1 MKFVWIV
8 SACALILAVQAT
20 ADEPALKDQKE
31 KVSYSIG
38 LNIGANLKAQNI
50 DINPDLLARGLK
62 DALTGTKPLLTE
74 EEIKEV
80 LTTFQREMTAKTDA
94 ARTAVSEQNKIE
106 GTAFL
111 AENGK
116 KEGVIT
122 LPSGLQYKVLNAGT
136 GPAKPKATDTVVTN
150 YKGNL
155 IDGTEFDSS
164 YTRGEP
170 AEFPVNKVI
179 AGWTEALQLMQTG
192 AKWQL
197 FIPSNL
203 AYGEKGYEGVIAPNA
218 VLIFELELISI
229 K

>member
-1 MKFVWIV
+1 MKFFWI
-8 SACALILAVQAT
+8 ALVCSIILAVQAK
-20 ADEPALKDQKE
+20 AEEPALKDQKE

-38 LNIGANLKAQNI
+38 LNIGANLKAQKI

-74 EEIKEV
+74 EEIKDV
-80 LTTFQREMTAKTDA
+80 LTTFQKEMTAKTDA
-94 ARTAVSEQNKIE
+94 ARAAVSEQNKSE
-106 GTAFL
+106 GVAFL
-111 AENGK
+111 AENAK
-116 KEGVIT
+116 KEGIVT
-122 LPSGLQYKVLNAGT
+122 LPSGLQYKVITPGT
-136 GPAKPKATDTVVTN
+136 GAKPKATDTVVTN
-150 YKGNL
+150 YKGTL

-170 AEFPVNKVI
+170 AEFPVSKVI

-197 FIPSNL
+197 FIPSDL
-203 AYGEKGYEGVIAPNA
+203 AYGEKGYEGVIAPNS

>member
-1 MKFVWIV
+1 MKFLGIAFV
-8 SACALILAVQAT
+8 CALILAAQAR
-20 ADEPALKDQKE
+20 AEEPALKDQKE

-38 LNIGANLKAQNI
+38 LNIGTNLKAQNI

-62 DALTGTKPLLTE
+62 DALTGAKPLLTE
-74 EEIKEV
+74 EEIKDV
-80 LTTFQREMTAKTDA
+80 LTAFQKEMTSKTDA
-94 ARTAVSEQNKIE
+94 ARAAVSEQNKSE
-106 GTAFL
+106 GVAFL
-111 AENGK
+111 SENAK
-116 KEGVIT
+116 KEGIVT
-122 LPSGLQYKVLNAGT
+122 LSSGLQYKVVTPGT
-136 GPAKPKATDTVVTN
+136 GAKPKATDTVVTN
-150 YKGNL
+150 YKGTL

-197 FIPSNL
+197 FIPANL
-203 AYGEKGYEGVIAPNA
+203 AYGEKGYEGVIAPNS